1 VDFEETL
8 RRSMVGYDEKTET
21 WYLRARESQRLML
34 TRQSLNHL
42 VTMYNGIHQGR
53 PLVLLSRSDFDR
65 LEEARREQA
74 ELLDTLHRRHHR
86 RATGIG
92 PTLLCALRR
101 FLSRRTT
108 RLPGGRPKSSAP
120 C

>member
-1 VDFEETL
+1 MDFEETL
-8 RRSMVGYDEKTET
+8 RRSMVGYDERTET

-53 PLVLLSRSDFDR
+53 PLVLLDRVDFDR

-74 ELLDTLHRRHHR
+74 ELLASLHRRHQR

-92 PTLLCALRR
+92 SNLLRALRR
-101 FLSRRTT
+101 FLSRRTMRRT
-108 RLPGGRPKSSAP
+108 
-120 C
+120 